1 MIQLFAIKS
10 IRFSKQI
17 ILLII
22 FFISISS
29 TYLYS
34 QDTIQQDTVKID
46 NAKTAGQGLFNKE
59 NKNTFKVLF
68 SGKPGRA
75 ALYSLI
81 IPGGG
86 QAYNKRYW
94 YIPIVWAGLGWFGYQ
109 AIQSSKEY
117 NKAYDTYKCLI
128 KNGDGSC
135 VYQSTS
141 NVQYS
146 QATLLRPEVD
156 KLHSARER
164 NWVIFGIIYLVQ
176 VFHAYVQRHL
186 IDFDLNEDLS
196 ITPSF
201 QNGTPS
207 FGLSVNLNSKKKK

>member
-1 MIQLFAIKS
+1 MFFTFFSFTQLN
-10 IRFSKQI
+10 
-17 ILLII
+17 
-22 FFISISS
+22 
-29 TYLYS
+29 S
-34 QDTIQQDTVKID
+34 QDTIQSDTIKVD
-46 NAKTAGQGLFNKE
+46 SAKTEKHGLFTKE

-75 ALYSLI
+75 ALYSLL

-94 YIPIVWAGLGWFGYQ
+94 YIPIVWAGLGWFGYKATQ
-109 AIQSSKEY
+109 TSREY
-117 NKAYDTYKCLI
+117 NKAYNAYKCLI

-135 VYQSTS
+135 VYQSAN

-156 KLHSARER
+156 RLHSARER
-164 NWVIFGIIYLVQ
+164 NWVTFGIIYLVQ

-196 ITPSF
+196 IIPSL